1 MRGTGWDVQHNWLML
16 MFRDQRSEINASDQH
31 VPLFLLLVWE
41 IMGWG
46 DGELAIAA
54 HLTDATN
61 SAVRTFLRPIL
72 LPLFCDGSLNLGVSV
87 CSVVLSVFLISCAH
101 AHSSSVHPLAPLP
114 TTLTRARSLSSFSL
128 LLSSCSRCISLL
140 YLLLHTDVQ
149 ASCEKKWSSLLCDAP
164 VPRSKG
170 LQAEQVFPTPVVPR
184 AQPA

>member
-1 MRGTGWDVQHNWLML
+1 MINALT
-16 MFRDQRSEINASDQH
+16 NASDQH

-41 IMGWG
+41 VMGWG
-46 DGELAIAA
+46 NGELAIAA

-72 LPLFCDGSLNLGVSV
+72 LPLFCDGSLFGVVRFFDLLCIS
-87 CSVVLSVFLISCAH
+87 LSH
-101 AHSSSVHPLAPLP
+101 AHSSSVHPLH
-114 TTLTRARSLSSFSL
+114 
-128 LLSSCSRCISLL
+128 I
-140 YLLLHTDVQ
+140 DVQ